1 MTQRESTKRLIIDVF
16 FLAASLILLMVD
28 LLISQDILLT
38 IIALLG
44 TFIFSTR
51 VGRDVRRLRT
61 K

>member
-1 MTQRESTKRLIIDVF
+1 LVIDAF
-16 FLAASLILLMVD
+16 FLAASLILLIVD

-44 TFIFSTR
+44 MFIFSIKL
-51 VGRDVRRLRT
+51 GRDVRRLRA